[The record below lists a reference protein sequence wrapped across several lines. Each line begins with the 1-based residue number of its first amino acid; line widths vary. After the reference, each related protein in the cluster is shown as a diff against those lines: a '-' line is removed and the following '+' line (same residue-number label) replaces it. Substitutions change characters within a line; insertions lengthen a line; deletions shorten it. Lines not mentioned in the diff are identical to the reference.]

1 VIGHETAPELHSIT
15 SGRPVTPPPEPPKRR
30 TVYRSYRIEE
40 VPTKS
45 SACRRLQR
53 ADGQDNPSARALT
66 VLVDDA
72 AQLHVGVTGSGPD
85 ALFLSG
91 GPGRVNY
98 FWHPLVVSRP
108 AWRRTVDRRATRPER
123 GRRRPRED
131 PRRRRHSA
139 MACRRPFLRLGPGRP
154 IRTGPPRPRHLS
166 HRRRG
171 LRPTQGPELIT
182 GVQATPA
189 YRSSARSS
197 TTTTRT

>member
-98 FWHPLVVSRP
+98 VASDDLAASGIRSWFPDLRGVGRSTGGRHDLSEAVADLAKIRDAAGIQRWLVVGHSFGSDLAVRYALDHP
-108 AWRRTVDRRATRPER
+108 DRVTSVIGVA
-123 GRRRPRED
+123 GY
-131 PRRRRHSA
+131 
-139 MACRRPFLRLGPGRP
+139 
-154 IRTGPPRPRHLS
+154 
-166 HRRRG
+166 G
-171 LRPTQGPELIT
+171 LHKD
-182 GVQATPA
+182 
-189 YRSSARSS
+189 RS
-197 TTTTRT
+197 